1 MTIHIT
7 KRDGTTEPFDTTK
20 INATLLTASQGV
32 ADPLQKIVQIARE
45 LQLTLFDGMTTKQL
59 EETLIQTVVQNI
71 KDDPDYDT
79 IAARL
84 LLGTIYRDLLGVYTT
99 DEELMVCSTR
109 ACKMR
114 RSLTSSAW
122 LPHSTPAKIR

>member
-20 INATLLTASQGV
+20 MNATLLAASQGL
-32 ADPLQKIVQIARE
+32 ADPLQKIVQIASE

-99 DEELMVCSTR
+99 DEELR
-109 ACKMR
+109 QR
-114 RSLTSSAW
+114 HR
-122 LPHSTPAKIR
+122 